1 MRHQDFLAAGARIF
15 AISIDAPER
24 NAAMVAKLSL
34 PFPFLSD
41 PDRSLA
47 IRPYGV
53 ADEKDER
60 HIARP
65 AVVVVTTDHKEVFRF
80 VSRDFADRIPEDQV
94 LASIQ
99 VLNLPAITQSI
110 PEPGQ
115 ADPSPRSLSPSN
127 LRIYFRGARF
137 AAQAMGLRHAHYA
150 EEIKTDSKAYVA
162 EMDRFTDAL
171 DWLRA
176 KTDDQ
181 PKA

>member
-65 AVVVVTTDHKEVFRF
+65 AIIVVTTDHKEVFRF
-80 VSRDFADRIPEDQV
+80 VSRDFAERIPEDQV

-99 VLNLPAITQSI
+99 ELKLPATTQ
-110 PEPGQ
+110 PPPQQGPAEPG
-115 ADPSPRSLSPSN
+115 PRSLSPSN

-162 EMDRFTDAL
+162 EMDRFTEAL

-176 KTDDQ
+176 TTDDQ
-181 PKA
+181 PKG

>member
-15 AISIDAPER
+15 AISIDPPER

-34 PFPFLSD
+34 PFPCLSD
-41 PDRSLA
+41 PDRSQA
-47 IRPYGV
+47 IQPYGV

-65 AVVVVTTDHKEVFRF
+65 AVVVVTTDHGEAFRF
-80 VSRDFADRIPEDQV
+80 VSRDFADRIAEDQV

-99 VLNLPAITQSI
+99 ELQLPATTQPI
-110 PEPGQ
+110 PQPGP

-162 EMDRFTDAL
+162 EMDRFTEAL

-176 KTDDQ
+176 RTDDQ
-181 PKA
+181 PKV

>member
-1 MRHQDFLAAGARIF
+1 MRHQDFLAAGTRIF
-15 AISIDAPER
+15 AISVDAPER

-41 PDRSLA
+41 PDRSQA
-47 IRPYGV
+47 IRPFGV

-65 AVVVVTTDHKEVFRF
+65 AIIVVTTDRKEVFRF

-94 LASIQ
+94 LASIHE
-99 VLNLPAITQSI
+99 LKLPATTQPV

-150 EEIKTDSKAYVA
+150 EDIKVDSKAYVA
-162 EMDRFTDAL
+162 EMDRFTEAL
-171 DWLRA
+171 DGLRA
-176 KTDDQ
+176 KTDD
-181 PKA
+181 PPNA